1 MISTEGKRTCA
12 RAKCTCGCG
21 VAERMFGGAEFMPR
35 LVDLGTD
42 KLFEVTR
49 PKEHEMLTDLLV
61 ALLRRN
67 AYTADD
73 FVAGLRT
80 KTDILEDL
88 RWARCS
94 ARQSPSNTVP

>member
-1 MISTEGKRTCA
+1 
-12 RAKCTCGCG
+12 
-21 VAERMFGGAEFMPR
+21 MPR

-73 FVAGLRT
+73 FVAGLRV
-80 KTDILEDL
+80 KTDALEDL
-88 RWARCS
+88 RRARIDRTMRAHHKGSKPLGLGDC
-94 ARQSPSNTVP
+94 ACAA

>member
-1 MISTEGKRTCA
+1 MSA
-12 RAKCTCGCG
+12 RELHRRLRS
-21 VAERMFGGAEFMPR
+21 AEHLCRAAEFMPR

-67 AYTADD
+67 AYTVDD
-73 FVAGLRT
+73 FVAGLRI

-88 RWARCS
+88 R
-94 ARQSPSNTVP
+94 